1 MNILNE
7 CQDKYG
13 YDTKCILCD
22 EMRSVCDENGHKN
35 GSNMII
41 YNMEYYK
48 MHTIWIVLRKMCSI
62 SYILY
67 WNGALIDDIYL
78 LSWKNDQIWTTRKL
92 KCGSLNPTFHDIDE
106 LS

>member
-7 CQDKYG
+7 YQDKYG
-13 YDTKCILCD
+13 YGHKMYFVWWDEKCVWC
-22 EMRSVCDENGHKN
+22 NGHKN